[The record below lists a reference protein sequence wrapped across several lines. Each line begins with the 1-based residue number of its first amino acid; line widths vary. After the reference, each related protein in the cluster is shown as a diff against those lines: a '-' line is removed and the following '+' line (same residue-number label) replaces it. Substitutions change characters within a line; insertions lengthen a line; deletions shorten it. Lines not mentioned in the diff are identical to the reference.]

1 MLTVSDPRYSATYG
15 NPYLRSPP
23 KHSGLAGP
31 VNYTAGYSTYSTF
44 SPSDCPAFNPVSYIA
59 SPASTATVHSL
70 VSNTRSS
77 VEPPPPPQ
85 YPSHLNGHAPTS
97 GGSVMGIGLSTGSPG
112 ASHHRHPVS
121 NDLYAV
127 VTKAPI
133 HQEPGVVFRNTS
145 RMGEVPAMSGS
156 PVPSFSSM
164 KDTSPVTYIMDNT
177 GPGSHTGTHV

>member
-1 MLTVSDPRYSATYG
+1 MTVLLQDDSLAVAAEWLQVIQKIIDSLDSSG
-15 NPYLRSPP
+15 SSPN
-23 KHSGLAGP
+23 H
-31 VNYTAGYSTYSTF
+31 GY
-44 SPSDCPAFNPVSYIA
+44 
-59 SPASTATVHSL
+59 
-70 VSNTRSS
+70 
-77 VEPPPPPQ
+77 
-85 YPSHLNGHAPTS
+85 
-97 GGSVMGIGLSTGSPG
+97 
-112 ASHHRHPVS
+112 PVS